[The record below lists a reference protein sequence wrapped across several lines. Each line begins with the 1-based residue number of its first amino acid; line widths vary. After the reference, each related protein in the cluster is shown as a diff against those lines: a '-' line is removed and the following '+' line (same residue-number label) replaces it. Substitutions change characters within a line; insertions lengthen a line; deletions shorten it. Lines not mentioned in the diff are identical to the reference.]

1 MWGSMMT
8 IVKELINKSYYQ
20 TILDKNKTGQPI
32 QVLGEMYM
40 NEKENEIPDFSSI
53 RFAQGEI
60 YFLSKDYEAAI
71 FKWENVLDENLKPWA
86 QKNIADAH
94 FELNL
99 LELAADIYK
108 AVETDSDVL
117 NMEVFLQL
125 FSLYK
130 KLGKLEDAIE
140 TIKNAVNLNPDYSC
154 VTEMAREFFEEYKDW
169 GNAVDLAVN
178 EAIRTKSLSW
188 FAVVEGYVERD
199 LTINIEPSYFKEA
212 LVTIFNID
220 KFRFERLATVLWDSY
235 KQSDYYFQWLKE
247 INDLLLNNS
256 LEGSNIWKTFPIQ
269 FKETFD
275 ELISGRYLIKDFS
288 EIIQSHLV
296 NWMKIFSDSESL
308 SCSAA
313 IMAWNEIFPS
323 QLDASLVNE
332 AENVMKS
339 SSRDLNGIDD
349 GKRIFEAINKWAD
362 EEDLLHELSLFIK
375 PMMEEANLVEEGN
388 PSKLLYILKKAIGFL
403 IDKKAEMEN
412 AIISN
417 INLNDELLV
426 KIGGIHHQL
435 NDMEESKGEVFTSSF
450 EIVKNQWIRNLMV
463 KIPEMLRNCSD
474 MVTVESDFGRLHVEL
489 NEEMN
494 RRIKDYMENTA
505 MMDFENAI
513 QRWLA
518 DCEEEFKSSQ
528 VYLNELGDSLNNI
541 CDEKKIELNCDF
553 KVLDDWKRDMD
564 RLTRGIVHLEK
575 ENIMLRN
582 TPSNLLL
589 KSMGKLFGTLSKN
602 KEKLHSTY
610 KNFIENADYSQT
622 AQSIIQPFL
631 QQLDLFERSIDRD
644 IRMFFSN
651 PFEVLNSTSEEAQRN
666 IEQNKESLQYM
677 RENPEIYR
685 DPLTLFGLKIR
696 QYELMYSI
704 DESISGHVFTER

>member
-20 TILDKNKTGQPI
+20 TIINKNKTGQPI

-71 FKWENVLDENLKPWA
+71 FKWENVLNENLKPWA

-108 AVETDSDVL
+108 AVETDSEVL

-130 KLGKLEDAIE
+130 KLGKLEDAADI
-140 TIKNAVNLNPDYSC
+140 IKNAVNLNPDYSC
-154 VTEMAREFFEEYKDW
+154 VTDNAREFFEEYKDW
-169 GNAVDLAVN
+169 GNAVELAIN

-188 FAVVEGYVERD
+188 FAVVEGYVERG
-199 LTINIEPSYFKEA
+199 LTINIEPSYFSEA
-212 LVTIFNID
+212 LVTLFTID
-220 KFRFERLATVLWDSY
+220 KFRFERLATALWDSY

-247 INDLLLNNS
+247 INHLLHNNS
-256 LEGSNIWKTFPIQ
+256 LEGSYIWKMFPTR
-269 FKETFD
+269 FKETLD
-275 ELISGRYLIKDFS
+275 ELISGRYLIKDFT
-288 EIIQSHLV
+288 EIIQNHFA
-296 NWMKIFSDSESL
+296 NWMKIFSDSEPL
-308 SCSAA
+308 SCSAG
-313 IMAWNEIFPS
+313 IMAWNEFFPS
-323 QLDASLVNE
+323 QLDASLVSE

-339 SSRDLNGIDD
+339 SSRDLNGLDD
-349 GKRIFEAINKWAD
+349 GKRLFESIKKWAN
-362 EEDLLHELSLFIK
+362 EEGLLHELSLFVK
-375 PMMEEANLVEEGN
+375 PMMEDSNLEELSS
-388 PSKLLYILKKAIGFL
+388 SKLLYILKKAIGFL
-403 IDKKAEMEN
+403 IDKKVEMEN
-412 AIISN
+412 AIIGN

-435 NDMEESKGEVFTSSF
+435 NDMEESKGEVFATSF
-450 EIVKNQWIRNLMV
+450 EIVKNQWIQKLMV
-463 KIPEMLRNCSD
+463 KIPETLRNCSD
-474 MVTVESDFGRLHVEL
+474 MVTVDSDFGRLHVEL

-528 VYLNELGDSLNNI
+528 VYLNELSDSLNNI
-541 CDEKKIELNCDF
+541 CDEKEIELNCDF

-564 RLTRGIVHLEK
+564 RLTRGIVLFEK

-582 TPSNLLL
+582 TPAQLLL
-589 KSMGKLFGTLSKN
+589 KSAGKLFGTLSKN

-631 QQLDLFERSIDRD
+631 QQLDLFERSIERD

-651 PFEVLNSTSEEAQRN
+651 PFEVLNRTSEEAQRN

-677 RENPEIYR
+677 RENPEIFR
-685 DPLTLFGLKIR
+685 DPLTLFELKIR
-696 QYELMYSI
+696 QYELMYSM
-704 DESISGHVFTER
+704 DEAISGQVFTER